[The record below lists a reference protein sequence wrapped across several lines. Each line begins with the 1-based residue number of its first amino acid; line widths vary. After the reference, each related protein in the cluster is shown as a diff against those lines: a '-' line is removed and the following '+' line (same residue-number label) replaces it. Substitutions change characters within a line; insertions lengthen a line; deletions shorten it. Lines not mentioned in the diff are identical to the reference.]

1 MGQVFSESIT
11 AVPTT
16 DGAIRTT
23 LGIRLRAA
31 RERSRLSTRELA
43 ARAGVSAGFIS
54 QLENGKCG
62 VSVSVLKR
70 IAAAVGISVADLLS
84 DDAPVS
90 RPVLRAHERPVFSSD
105 GGLQKLLLSRP
116 PLRQLE
122 VYEGTFEVGGSTGSE
137 PYAHDDA
144 QELFYV
150 LTGHMEITIASET
163 HVLGPRDSVEY
174 LSSVPHRAVNI
185 GTTPAQAMW
194 ITSHF
199 TPPIDTNPLKAP
211 TIQHIP
217 STKPLED

>member
-1 MGQVFSESIT
+1 MRQVIFEPMT
-11 AVPTT
+11 AVPTA
-16 DGAIRTT
+16 DSAVRTT
-23 LGIRLRAA
+23 LGLRLRAA
-31 RERSRLSTRELA
+31 RERGRLSTRELA
-43 ARAGVSAGFIS
+43 GRAGVSAGFIS

-84 DDAPVS
+84 DDAPVA

-105 GGLQKLLLSRP
+105 GGLQKMLLSRP
-116 PLRQLE
+116 PIRQLE
-122 VYEGTFEVGGSTGSE
+122 VYEGTFEVGGSTGPE

-144 QELFYV
+144 QELFYL

-174 LSSVPHRAVNI
+174 LSSVPHRAVNV
-185 GTTPAQAMW
+185 GATPAQAIW

-199 TPPIDTNPLKAP
+199 TPPIDVNPLAAQP
-211 TIQHIP
+211 AQHI
-217 STKPLED
+217 ED

>member
-1 MGQVFSESIT
+1 VLSEPSIV
-11 AVPTT
+11 AP
-16 DGAIRTT
+16 DIDAAARTM
-23 LGIRLRAA
+23 LGNRLREA
-31 RERSRLSTRELA
+31 RETARLSTRDAA

-62 VSVSVLKR
+62 VSVGVLKR
-70 IAAAVGISVADLLS
+70 LSAAVGISVADLLA
-84 DDAPVS
+84 DETPVA

-122 VYEGTFEVGGSTGSE
+122 VYEGTFDVGGSTGPE
-137 PYAHDDA
+137 AYAHDNA

-150 LTGHMEITIASET
+150 LTGHIELSIASET
-163 HVLGPRDSVEY
+163 FILGPRDSVEY

-185 GTTPAQAMW
+185 GATTAQVMW

-199 TPPIDTNPLKAP
+199 TPPIDTNPLNAP
-211 TIQHIP
+211 PAHQ
-217 STKPLED
+217 TKD